1 MARAPAPHRLE
12 ADGLVR
18 NDKERLTV
26 PYLLIML
33 VVAAAGITRLYLM
46 HRRERS
52 QLNSIDGFR
61 DSLDR
66 IGWHTTPRRVTA
78 RPDIRARAVA
88 RSASPERPAT
98 RSHRSARHHSGRSG
112 SNRLDPAKR
121 EAAKRRLEARRR
133 GSMRIPG

>member
-1 MARAPAPHRLE
+1 VL
-12 ADGLVR
+12 
-18 NDKERLTV
+18 
-26 PYLLIML
+26 YLLIVL
-33 VVAAAGITRLYLM
+33 FVAAAGITRLYLM

-66 IGWHTTPRRVTA
+66 IGWHATPKRVAA

-88 RSASPERPAT
+88 RAGATERTVT
-98 RSHRSARHHSGRSG
+98 RSHRAAGRPQRTARGT
-112 SNRLDPAKR
+112 SNRLDPARR

-133 GSMRIPG
+133 GSLRIPG

>member
-1 MARAPAPHRLE
+1 ML
-12 ADGLVR
+12 
-18 NDKERLTV
+18 
-26 PYLLIML
+26 YLLIVL
-33 VVAAAGITRLYLM
+33 FVAAAGITRLYLM

-66 IGWHTTPRRVTA
+66 IGWHASPKRVAA

-88 RSASPERPAT
+88 RAGTGERTVT
-98 RSHRSARHHSGRSG
+98 RSHRTTARPQRGATRH
-112 SNRLDPAKR
+112 NRLDPARR

-133 GSMRIPG
+133 GSLRIPG